1 MNAWEAIS
9 FKPWASEKSEK
20 RVKSKEKNHQKVAT
34 SETKGIEL
42 KEGII
47 AGNSMEFPLKLKI
60 ELLYMI

>member
-42 KEGII
+42 
-47 AGNSMEFPLKLKI
+47 
-60 ELLYMI
+60 

>member
-1 MNAWEAIS
+1 
-9 FKPWASEKSEK
+9 
-20 RVKSKEKNHQKVAT
+20 VAT